1 MWGKKDF
8 SLRVD
13 HIDINFPEKIFNAFD
28 TKETAIPI
36 GHYTNYSVEPT
47 CGLATSADFVGMV
60 DEPKFSWILDE
71 WMPAS
76 CGLRKDLLNTN
87 RQTS

>member
-1 MWGKKDF
+1 M
-8 SLRVD
+8 
-13 HIDINFPEKIFNAFD
+13 PFD

-60 DEPKFSWILDE
+60 DEPKFFMDPRRMDARILWFTKGFVE
-71 WMPAS
+71 YQSPNFLAREEN
-76 CGLRKDLLNTN
+76 LK
-87 RQTS
+87 